1 MKNRIPFATLLML
14 MLVISACGTAVQT
27 ALPAT
32 PIPVIPNTGLATDTP
47 VAMATPAGPALV
59 NAGLSAT
66 LGSIL
71 VDTAGMTLYVFTQ
84 DSPGTST
91 CYTGCDNYWPPL
103 LTNGAPLAGTGVT
116 ASMLG
121 TITRTDGS
129 IQVTYN
135 SWPLYYFI
143 KDKVAGDI
151 LGQGVQSSWYAITP
165 AGTIVTG
172 AMPAAAPSTMP
183 MATPTSGY

>member
-1 MKNRIPFATLLML
+1 MKNKIPIATLLML
-14 MLVISACGTAVQT
+14 TLVVSACGTATQT

-47 VAMATPAGPALV
+47 VAMATPAAPALV

-71 VDTAGMTLYVFTQ
+71 VDTAGMTLYIFTQ

-91 CYTGCDNYWPPL
+91 CYAGCDTYWPPL
-103 LTNGAPLAGTGVT
+103 LTNGAPLAGTGVN

-129 IQVTYN
+129 VQVTYN
-135 SWPLYYFI
+135 GWPLYYYI
-143 KDKVAGDI
+143 KDKVAGDV
-151 LGQGVQSSWYAITP
+151 LGQGFQSSWYGITP
-165 AGTIVTG
+165 AGTKVTST
-172 AMPAAAPSTMP
+172 MPAAAPSTMP
-183 MATPTSGY
+183 VATSTLGY